1 MVCRNGEDGIGL
13 LMERG
18 SALRK
23 MNVQRILD
31 ESAKNQVKMRSV
43 QAELESKSRKYS
55 SFLIPNLTFSSIF
68 HLLTGFAVMVC
79 IVPFVFMLVETILLS
94 NPIPVFSFVRCVWGI
109 FIIGSAC
116 MQLLFPFFPLHI
128 VNKLLKW
135 TKVSIPQS
143 LMVLLCIF
151 NSALESLANNQFFI
165 SMSVLCT
172 FLFDLYII
180 LGARYS
186 INTFL
191 YFGTDQ

>member
-1 MVCRNGEDGIGL
+1 MVCRNGEDGNGL

-55 SFLIPNLTFSSIF
+55 SFLIPNLNFSSIF

-79 IVPFVFMLVETILLS
+79 IVPFVFMLVETVLLS
-94 NPIPVFSFVRCVWGI
+94 NPIPVFSFVRCVWEI

-116 MQLLFPFFPLHI
+116 MQLLFPFFSLHI

-151 NSALESLANNQFFI
+151 NSALEILANNQFFI

-172 FLFDLYII
+172 F
-180 LGARYS
+180 
-186 INTFL
+186 
-191 YFGTDQ
+191 